1 MSGDEKWAANIAF
14 VGSKE
19 KVKKIL
25 EMVEE
30 LEDAGEIEDYTG
42 IDGPYDS
49 LQLMLK
55 RRVENLSLE
64 AKGEPEPPQPDCLE
78 DESGSES

>member
-14 VGSKE
+14 VGNKE

-25 EMVEE
+25 EMVEQ

-42 IDGPYDS
+42 IEGPYDS

-64 AKGEPEPPQPDCLE
+64 AKDEPEPPQQDCLK
-78 DESGSES
+78 DESNRES

>member
-1 MSGDEKWAANIAF
+1 MSKDEKWAANIAF

-19 KVKKIL
+19 TVKKII
-25 EMVEE
+25 EMIEE
-30 LEDAGEIEDYTG
+30 LEDNGEIEDYTG
-42 IDGPYDS
+42 IEGPYDS

-64 AKGEPEPPQPDCLE
+64 AKGQPESPHLLNAD
-78 DESGSES
+78 SESDDEN

>member
-1 MSGDEKWAANIAF
+1 MSNDEKWAANIAF
-14 VGSKE
+14 TGSKE
-19 KVKKIL
+19 NVKKIL
-25 EMVEE
+25 ALVEE
-30 LEDAGEIEDYTG
+30 LEDKGEIEDYTE

-64 AKGEPEPPQPDCLE
+64 PKGEPDPLQLE
-78 DESGSES
+78 KPESQLDDES

>member
-1 MSGDEKWAANIAF
+1 MSNDEKWAANIAF

-25 EMVEE
+25 KIVEE
-30 LEDAGEIEDYTG
+30 LEDNGDIEDYTG
-42 IDGPYDS
+42 IEGPFDS

-55 RRVENLSLE
+55 RRVENLVVIN
-64 AKGEPEPPQPDCLE
+64 
-78 DESGSES
+78 SE

>member
-1 MSGDEKWAANIAF
+1 MSSDEKWAANIAF

-19 KVKKIL
+19 KVKQIL

-30 LEDAGEIEDYTG
+30 LENAGEIEDYTG
-42 IDGPYDS
+42 IEGPYDS

-78 DESGSES
+78 DESDSES